1 MKKEYS
7 TETKSGSISRRDFV
21 RSGAAAAT
29 LGAMAAPVLARAR
42 TSDRADTIKIGLV
55 GCGGRGTGAA
65 AQALAA
71 DPDVVLHAMG
81 DAFDDQLQSSL
92 KRLVENSDATRIDV
106 PESRQFSG
114 FDAYKQVIDSG
125 VDVVLLA
132 TTPVFRPM
140 HLEYAISRD
149 KHVFCEKPV
158 AIDAPGIRK
167 VLQLAKEADRR
178 DLKLMSG
185 FCWRYSLPQ
194 RATYEKLHAGAIGEI
209 RAMETTYQAG
219 PLTDVAR
226 QDGWSDMEW
235 QMRNWKAF
243 TWLSGDHIVEQAIH
257 AIDWVNWAMQGE
269 MPVKAWGNGGRQCR
283 TGEWTGNMY
292 DHFSICYEFAD
303 GQRAY
308 HLCRQIANTPFD
320 NNAYFMGT
328 EGYCSSNPWTPECK
342 IENNGMEMWRYDG
355 ENNNMYQTEHDE
367 LFQAIRSGRP
377 LNEGVAM
384 AHSTMMGI
392 MGRMCAY
399 TGQTLTWEQC
409 LNSEEK
415 FAPESWEW
423 GEVPFP
429 SVAKPGITPFV

>member
-1 MKKEYS
+1 MKKVNINKS
-7 TETKSGSISRRDFV
+7 VSGSLTRRDFV
-21 RSGAAAAT
+21 RTSATAAALGVVTIPALANVRSGGRSDT
-29 LGAMAAPVLARAR
+29 L
-42 TSDRADTIKIGLV
+42 KIGLI

-92 KRLVENSDATRIDV
+92 KRLKKSSNVNRIDV
-106 PESRQFSG
+106 PEARQFSG

-132 TTPVFRPM
+132 TTPVFRPI
-140 HLEYAISRD
+140 HLEYAISKD

-167 VLQLAKEADRR
+167 VLELAEEAERR
-178 DLKLMSG
+178 DLRLMSG

-194 RATYEKLHAGAIGEI
+194 LATYKKIHDGAIGEI

-219 PLTDVAR
+219 PLTDVPR
-226 QDGWSDMEW
+226 QAGWSDMEW
-235 QMRNWKAF
+235 QLRNWKAF

-257 AIDWVNWAMQGE
+257 AIDWISWAMQGE
-269 MPVKAWGNGGRQCR
+269 MPVRVSGNGGRQCR
-283 TGEWTGNMY
+283 SGEWTGNMY
-292 DHFSICYEFAD
+292 DHFSMCYEFAD
-303 GQRAY
+303 GQRAF
-308 HLCRQIANTPFD
+308 HLCRQIANTPFN

-328 EGYCSSNPWTPECK
+328 EGYCRSNPWTPECV
-342 IENNGMEMWRYDG
+342 IENNGHEIWRYEGD
-355 ENNNMYQTEHDE
+355 NNDMYQTEHNE
-367 LFQAIRSGRP
+367 LFAAIRSGRK

-399 TGQTLTWEQC
+399 SGQSLTWDQC
-409 LNSEEK
+409 INSTES
-415 FAPESWEW
+415 FAPAEW
-423 GEVPFP
+423 AWGDVPFP